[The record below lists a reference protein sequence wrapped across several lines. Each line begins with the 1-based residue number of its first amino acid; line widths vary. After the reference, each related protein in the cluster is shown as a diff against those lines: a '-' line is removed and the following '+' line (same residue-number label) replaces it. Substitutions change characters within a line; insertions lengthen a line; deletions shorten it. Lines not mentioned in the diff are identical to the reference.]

1 MLCMCG
7 ATDCKSCG
15 PAQGYEVRRRPNGGY
30 YNPVYCEMCE
40 DVEVEEDEELC
51 ETCKTYV
58 CPKCGSRDTSIGLRH
73 EASALAP
80 ECWYNECTACEHQW
94 GHS

>member
-1 MLCMCG
+1 MCG
-7 ATDCKSCG
+7 ATDCPSCG
-15 PAQGYEVRRRPNGGY
+15 PAQGYEVRKNALGRY

-40 DVEVEEDEELC
+40 DTEVSEDELLC
-51 ETCKTYV
+51 EDCKGYV
-58 CPKCGSRDTSIGLRH
+58 CPKCESRDTSIGLKH

-80 ECWYNECTACEHQW
+80 ECWYNERNSCGYQW